1 MKRREFCALAGAAA
15 VSRAASVEKVAIV
28 VGGKPFTSFYCGKEW
43 DKPFLYPLL
52 TASGRVIS
60 RGWPVEPRE
69 GETNDH
75 AWHRGIWFGHGD
87 VNKHDFWRE
96 QGRQKTSCLFV
107 KGAPSLTR
115 PAGRPSLSAEL
126 TMSIPAGRSIGSV
139 REDFTFWEDCSN
151 RFIDARISVHA
162 DAGEALRFGDTDD
175 GGFGFRLA
183 DDFREDRGAI
193 LRNSDGLQ
201 GTDKIWGKP
210 ARWVDYSARLDGNL
224 VGVAVFDHPANLR
237 HPTTWHA
244 RGYSLCAANPFGLGS
259 FTRDKSKDG
268 SHMVPAGGKLEFR
281 YRVAIYEG
289 PADIEALFGDFASGR

>member
-1 MKRREFCALAGAAA
+1 MNRREFCALAGAAA
-15 VSRAASVEKVAIV
+15 AAGAAGGEKVAIA
-28 VGGKPFTSFYCGKEW
+28 VGGKPFTNFYYGKEW

-107 KGAPSLTR
+107 KGVPAQTGR
-115 PAGRPSLSAEL
+115 PDRPSLSAEL
-126 TMSIPAGRSIGSV
+126 AMTIPTGKSIGTV
-139 REDFTFWEDCSN
+139 RGNFTFWDKGAN
-151 RFIDARISVHA
+151 RFIDAHIAVHA

-175 GGFGFRLA
+175 GGFGFRLS
-183 DDFREDRGAI
+183 DEFREDRGAQ
-193 LRNSDGLQ
+193 LRNSEGLQ
-201 GTDKIWGKP
+201 GTNNVWGKP
-210 ARWVDYSARLDGNL
+210 ARWVDYSAQLDGKL
-224 VGVAVFDHPANLR
+224 VGMAVFDHPSNLR

-244 RGYSLCAANPFGLGS
+244 RGYSLCSANPFGLSS

-268 SHMVPAGGKLEFR
+268 SHTVPAGGKLEFR
-281 YRVAIYEG
+281 YRVVIHEG
-289 PADIEALFGDFASGR
+289 TARIEALFAEFASSR